1 MAPARGAGV
10 GRRSAGV
17 RKAGIKFLAISIAIA
32 WGICLARRY
41 VLVPEN
47 THRSADGR
55 SWELDSRAAPP
66 SGRAWHKAVC
76 VGLVLVIGVAAI
88 AVVLK
93 AHRPPAPVFR
103 VASGSM
109 QPTLAIG
116 QVVHVD
122 ASAYASA
129 LPRIGDVIAFH
140 APVGATGDTP
150 ICGVLQA
157 AGEVCAQSTPAESE
171 QIFIKRVVGAPGDI
185 LAVLGGAVLR
195 NGVLQPEPFTVVCDG
210 GATCNYPA
218 PVQVPAGEWF
228 LMGDDRG
235 SSDDSRYWGPV
246 PKAWIVGRVS
256 K

>member
-1 MAPARGAGV
+1 M
-10 GRRSAGV
+10 
-17 RKAGIKFLAISIAIA
+17 
-32 WGICLARRY
+32 
-41 VLVPEN
+41 PEN
-47 THRSADGR
+47 THPSADGR
-55 SWELDSRAAPP
+55 SWEPGSAAAAP
-66 SGRAWHKAVC
+66 SARAWHKAVC

-129 LPRIGDVIAFH
+129 APRIGDVIAFH
-140 APVGATGDTP
+140 APAGATGDTP
-150 ICGVLQA
+150 ICGVVQA
-157 AGEVCAQSTPAESE
+157 AGEVCAQSTSAESE

-185 LAVLGGAVLR
+185 IAVLGGAVLR

-228 LMGDDRG
+228 LMGDNRG

-246 PKAWIVGRVS
+246 PEAWIVGRVS